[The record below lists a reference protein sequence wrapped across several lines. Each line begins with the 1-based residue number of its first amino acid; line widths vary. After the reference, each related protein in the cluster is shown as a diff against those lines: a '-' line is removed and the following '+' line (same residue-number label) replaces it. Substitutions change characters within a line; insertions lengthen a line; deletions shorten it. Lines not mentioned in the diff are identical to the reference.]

1 MHTHQHTH
9 KHWIRKGFGLGLVVL
24 GYIILLG

>member
-9 KHWIRKGFGLGLVVL
+9 KIKILVW
-24 GYIILLG
+24 YRY